1 MSKIGTKI
9 IIASIVGNMLISLSL
24 FLQLKELESRFVVL
38 HDDFNLV
45 TPKFSND
52 IWDLNK
58 KLKNKN

>member
-1 MSKIGTKI
+1 MNKIGTKI
-9 IIASIVGNMLISLSL
+9 MIVSIIGNMLISLSL

-52 IWDLNK
+52 ILGLSK
-58 KLKNKN
+58 KLKDKK